1 MGALSAERLLEVW
14 EGGFAQTLTERALA
28 LIALASPETPFEAL
42 ADLTIGARDAR
53 LLALREQLWGPRL
66 EAVVPCPRCGERLE
80 LALDTREM
88 LLRARAE
95 PARTVCANVDGNTVT
110 LRLPTSRDFLEITG
124 EPEAV
129 SFVERCVVVGDGADA
144 SLDSSKLSGEA
155 LAAISQALADADP
168 LTEIQLALAC
178 PACEHR
184 WTAVFDIVSF
194 LWSEVEAW
202 AWRILGDIHTLARA
216 YGWSEREILAL
227 TPTRRQFYLDMVGA

>member
-1 MGALSAERLLEVW
+1 MSALSAERLLEVW

-28 LIALASPETPFEAL
+28 LIALALPETPFEAL

-53 LLALREQLWGPRL
+53 LLTLRQQLWGPRM

-88 LLRARAE
+88 LLCARAE
-95 PARTVCANVDGNTVT
+95 PAGEIRADVDGNTVS
-110 LRLPTSRDFLEITG
+110 LRLPTSRDFLEIAG
-124 EPEAV
+124 EQEAA
-129 SFVERCVVVGDGADA
+129 SFLERCVVVGNGSEG
-144 SLDSSKLSGEA
+144 SLDLSKLSSEA
-155 LAAISQALADADP
+155 LAAISQALVDADP
-168 LTEIQLALAC
+168 LAEIQLALAC

-194 LWSEVEAW
+194 LWTEIEAW
-202 AWRILGDIHTLARA
+202 AWRILGDVHTLARA

-227 TPTRRQFYLDMVGA
+227 SPTRRQFYLDMVGA